1 MVLLAALAA
10 CGGGEHAPA
19 ASRATADTARPAAA
33 AAAPARAKRTILFV
47 GTSLTAGLGLDLDS
61 AYPARIQRRLDS
73 LGESY
78 DVINAGVSGETS
90 AGTLRRIDWL
100 MRQPVDIVVLETGAN
115 DGLRAL
121 PVDSLRANL
130 VAIIDSVRK
139 AHPAATIVLAGMEAP
154 PNLGPVYTRAFHAV
168 FPAIAQEY
176 HLPFIPFLLAGV
188 GGVDSLNQG
197 DGIHPNDRGERI
209 VEENVWRVLAPLV
222 KQGSGARIQ
231 DSGGREGRLGDQAE
245 HPAPGAVP

>member
-1 MVLLAALAA
+1 MLAA
-10 CGGGEHAPA
+10 CSGGAHESGASRAPADTAHPLAGAPA
-19 ASRATADTARPAAA
+19 ASRSAEPAARARPA
-33 AAAPARAKRTILFV
+33 ILFV
-47 GTSLTAGLGLDLDS
+47 GTSLTAGLGLDPDS

-73 LGESY
+73 LGERY

-130 VAIIDSVRK
+130 RAIIDSVRK

-154 PNLGPVYTRAFHAV
+154 PNLGPAYTRAFHAV
-168 FPAIAQEY
+168 YPEIAREY

-188 GGVDSLNQG
+188 GGVDSLNQA

-209 VEENVWRVLAPLV
+209 VTENVWRVLAPV
-222 KQGSGARIQ
+222 VRRDQGAGTRDQ
-231 DSGGREGRLGDQAE
+231 GRTASTPPERPD
-245 HPAPGAVP
+245 P